1 MRLWPPFRP
10 AVIIWRISLAMWC
23 ILLASP
29 ALWSQSESAKPP
41 GEPAAPPKASSEPPP
56 PAFISGIV
64 LDRAT
69 GSPLRKAQV
78 NLSTDETEP
87 LDAQAITAADGR
99 FAFAHIPPGKY

>member
-1 MRLWPPFRP
+1 MSLSPRIRP
-10 AVIIWRISLAMWC
+10 AVIVWC
-23 ILLASP
+23 SLLAGA
-29 ALWSQSESAKPP
+29 ALWAQSESAKPP
-41 GEPAAPPKASSEPPP
+41 GAPAAPPNASSEPPP

-99 FAFAHIPPGKY
+99 FAFAHIPPGKYT